1 LRSPLQR
8 ISPHSILS
16 AATTIV
22 DIVDPLPFRDS
33 SVETRAAGLWEHV
46 MPNRPLHEIP
56 MRALKRP
63 EPSVDVRLAADG
75 IVYLTCGL
83 EYERALPSLVDYL
96 ARAAELRPNTTFL
109 AERDS
114 SKQWRR
120 LTYAAAARDT
130 AAVATWLI
138 REGFGPTSAP
148 IMILSEN
155 SIEHAL
161 LTLGAMRAGVAVV
174 PVSPTYSFGND
185 LSRLGY
191 ALELTEPAIVY
202 AGDAARYAAALKY
215 AQAPGRRIISG
226 AEFTGMLREVDE
238 AAVGARRLQIGD
250 DTIAKILLTSGST
263 GRPKG
268 VINTHG
274 NIAASIQMLRQ
285 IGEPFDPDRTH
296 TVVDWLPWHH
306 TFGGNAQ
313 FNGVL
318 AHAGTLYIDTGRPLP
333 GLFDATIENLREI
346 SPTSFGCVP
355 AAFGILASA
364 LERDADLRHKFFKNM
379 RGLAYGGA
387 LLPQLTWERMQRLAV
402 QETGERIPFGTGWG
416 MTETTAT
423 GVAVYWNTDRT
434 GLLGLPQPGVT
445 LKLVPAGDRMELRI
459 KGPQIMAGY
468 YKADALNAAAFDQ
481 EGYFKTGDAVRWVD
495 AERPLEGLEFAGR
508 TAEDFKLLSGT
519 WVQASIIRRD
529 LVEALQP
536 YVSDAVICA
545 PDHPW
550 LGALIWLT
558 VPNDARARATMG
570 EKLAAFNRSRQGS
583 ADTIA
588 RLLILQDPPSAE
600 AGEITDK
607 RSINQRLTMAR
618 RATDIAVLYADPVDP
633 RVIEPIDAGQSTART

>member
-1 LRSPLQR
+1 MVQPKLL
-8 ISPHSILS
+8 
-16 AATTIV
+16 T
-22 DIVDPLPFRDS
+22 DS
-33 SVETRAAGLWEHV
+33 FWSNAML
-46 MPNRPLHEIP
+46 NRPLHEFP
-56 MRALKRP
+56 MRALNRP
-63 EPSVDVRLAADG
+63 EPRVDVRQG
-75 IVYLTCGL
+75 GNGTVYLSCGL
-83 EYERALPSLVDYL
+83 EFEAGLPSLIDYL
-96 ARAAELRPNTTFL
+96 ARSATLRADTTFL
-109 AERDS
+109 AERDAPGH
-114 SKQWRR
+114 WRR
-120 LTYAAAARDT
+120 LTYKDAWRDT

-138 REGFGPTSAP
+138 REGFGPDGAP

-161 LTLGAMRAGVAVV
+161 LMLGAMRAGVAVV
-174 PVSPTYSFGND
+174 QVSPTYSFGKD

-191 ALELTEPAIVY
+191 ALALTEPALVF
-202 AGDAARYAAALKY
+202 AGDPIRYAAALEY
-215 AQAPGRRIISG
+215 AKAEGRRIISG
-226 AEFTGMLREVDE
+226 EHFAQMLSEVDE
-238 AAVGARRLQIGD
+238 AAVAARRLLIKD

-274 NIAASIQMLRQ
+274 NIAASVQMLRQ
-285 IGEPFDPDRTH
+285 IGEPFDPERTV

-318 AHAGTLYIDTGRPLP
+318 ANAGTLYIDTGRPLP

-346 SPTSFGCVP
+346 SPTGFGCVP

-364 LERDADLRHKFFKNM
+364 LERDADLRQKFFKNL

-387 LLPQLTWERMQRLAV
+387 LLPQVTWERMQRLAV

-459 KGPQIMAGY
+459 KGPQIMTGY
-468 YKADALNAAAFDQ
+468 YKADTLNAEAFDE
-481 EGYFKTGDAVRWVD
+481 EGYFRTGDAVRWVD
-495 AERPLEGLEFAGR
+495 PERPIEGLEFAGR

-519 WVQASIIRRD
+519 WVQASLIRRD

-536 YVSDAVICA
+536 YVTDAVICA

-550 LGALIWLT
+550 LGALIWLN
-558 VPNDARARATMG
+558 VPDDGRVRAVLA
-570 EKLAAFNRSRQGS
+570 EKLAAFNRARQGS
-583 ADTIA
+583 ADTVA
-588 RLLILQDPPSAE
+588 RLLVLNEPPSAE
-600 AGEITDK
+600 TGEITDK
-607 RSINQRLTMAR
+607 RSINQRLAMQR
-618 RATDIAVLYADPVDP
+618 RAAEVSLLYADSISPSIILPAAAV
-633 RVIEPIDAGQSTART
+633 Q